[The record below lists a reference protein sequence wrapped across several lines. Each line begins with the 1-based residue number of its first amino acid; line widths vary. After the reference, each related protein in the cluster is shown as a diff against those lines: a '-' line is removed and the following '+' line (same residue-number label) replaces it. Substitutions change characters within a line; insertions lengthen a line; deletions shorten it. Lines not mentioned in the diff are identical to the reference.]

1 MKCLRGIGF
10 GIVNSRLDNRV
21 MWQDWHALNL
31 FTYLLIYL
39 LAYLALA

>member
-21 MWQDWHALNL
+21 MWQDWHALIL
-31 FTYLLIYL
+31 FTYILIYL